1 MTKHL
6 YPRPREGRILLA
18 DDEQS
23 IRKPI
28 RIALLQAGYDVVEA
42 IDGQEAIDILSNGDN
57 PLLVDAI
64 LCDIRMP
71 RLNGIDAICFFRSH
85 YPSIPIIVLTG
96 YPDWNLA
103 VTLMKMGV
111 RDYLMKPISKEEL
124 LRIVKRAVE
133 AHTLFKDQF
142 IA

>member
-1 MTKHL
+1 MTKPLHT
-6 YPRPREGRILLA
+6 RACEGRILLV

-42 IDGQEAIDILSNGDN
+42 VDGREAIDILSTGDN

-71 RLNGIDAICFFRSH
+71 RINGIDAICFFRSH
-85 YPSIPIIVLTG
+85 YPSIPVIVLTG

-124 LRIVKRAVE
+124 LRILKRAVE

>member
-6 YPRPREGRILLA
+6 YARPREGRILLV

>member
-1 MTKHL
+1 MAETCHT
-6 YPRPREGRILLA
+6 RPCEGRILVV
-18 DDEQS
+18 DDEPS

-28 RIALLQAGYDVVEA
+28 RLALLQAGYEVVEA
-42 IDGQEAIDILSNGDN
+42 IDGQDAIDILSQGNN

-71 RLNGIDAICFFRSH
+71 RINGIDAICFFRSH

-111 RDYLMKPISKEEL
+111 RDYLMKPVTKDDL
-124 LRIVKRAVE
+124 LRILKSAVKN
-133 AHTLFKDQF
+133 HTLFKDQF